1 MTSKITQIQIENFMA
16 YSNAVIDFDEQGI
29 INLKGYSDSG
39 KSAFLIAIA
48 VCFDNYMPSKQAK
61 FIKDGCKYF
70 KVSVSFD
77 DSVKI
82 VRYKYSSGK
91 SLYEMF
97 KDGSLVYTSKING
110 SFTPIREVPEV
121 IANYLQLSKL
131 KSGVLNFRTNQDKQF
146 LAQTTGSE
154 NFEDLNNLFGIEE
167 ILWAI
172 ETCKSEI
179 SSYNTEM
186 INNDAEI
193 KFYEEKQE
201 EYKDISQNTLV
212 KLREESGVL
221 SKKEESVDVLSEI
234 KENTDLVLKFKET
247 PEIEE
252 IVTSADKLI
261 SLSNYLNFVSKPVPE
276 DIEEISSL
284 KVKNLEKLS
293 KLVDEANTEIEPE
306 IDNVEIGKVD
316 LLIKLRK
323 VLKSVPR
330 NNPEFEEIG
339 GINQSRSLIKLLGK
353 LTEIEEL
360 ENKTEEIENERDKYV
375 SVLNK
380 VKVKLKSKGYVLHE
394 CSNCGNFEIEGVKY
408 G

>member
-121 IANYLQLSKL
+121 IANYLQLTKL

-179 SSYNTEM
+179 SAYNTEM

-212 KLREESGVL
+212 KLMEESGVL
-221 SKKEESVDVLSEI
+221 SKKEESVDVLKDI
-234 KENTDLVLKFKET
+234 QENTDLILKFKET

-261 SLSNYLNFVSKPVPE
+261 SLSNYLDFVSKPVPDE
-276 DIEEISSL
+276 VGEINSSR
-284 KVKNLEKLS
+284 VKYLDKLNN
-293 KLVDEANTEIEPE
+293 LVDEASIEIEPE
-306 IDNVEIGKVD
+306 IDNVEVGSVD

-323 VLKSVPR
+323 ALKSVPR
-330 NNPEFEEIG
+330 NIPEFEEIG

-353 LTEIEEL
+353 LTEFEEL
-360 ENKTEEIENERDKYV
+360 ENKTEEIEKERDKYV

-394 CSNCGNFEIEGVKY
+394 CSNCGNFEIEGV
-408 G
+408 